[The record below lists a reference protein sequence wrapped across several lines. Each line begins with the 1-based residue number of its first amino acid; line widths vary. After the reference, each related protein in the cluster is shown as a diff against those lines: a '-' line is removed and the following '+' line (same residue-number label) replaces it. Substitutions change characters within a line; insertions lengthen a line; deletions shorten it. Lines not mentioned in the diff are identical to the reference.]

1 MKHPI
6 SKSSDSSSAA
16 GNNFTIAIVGM
27 GYVGL
32 SLAILL
38 AQHNNVMLTDIL
50 ADKVEKLNRYI
61 SPVQDEYIEKYLAEA
76 KSGQRALH
84 LMATTDV
91 AASYSRADF
100 IIIAVPTNYDPA
112 KSSFDCSAVESVL
125 KTILQVTK
133 NRKDKPLIIIKS
145 TVPVGYTKEIQ
156 KKLNAAN
163 IIFCPEFLRETKALY
178 DNLYPSRII
187 IGTTDATA
195 ERAAQFAGL
204 LQQAAIQ
211 KTDNILFTGNTEAEA
226 IKLFSNTYLAMRVS
240 FFNELDTFAV
250 SKGLDAAT
258 IIHGVCADPRIGE
271 HYNNPSF
278 GYGGYCL
285 PKDTSQL
292 LATYQDIPES
302 LIKAIVD
309 SNRTRKQYIAEQVME
324 MLQTYQE
331 NHPTG
336 KQKTEESNIIGVY
349 RLTMKS
355 SSDNFRESAVQDIIS
370 CLKERE
376 IPLIIYEPTLE
387 NGSVFNDCKVLNDIR
402 EFKSRSTLIIANRY
416 DSILDDVKEKV
427 FTRDL
432 FHRD

>member
-1 MKHPI
+1 MKYVTNKI
-6 SKSSDSSSAA
+6 SPH
-16 GNNFTIAIVGM
+16 IVIIGM

-32 SLAILL
+32 SLAVLL
-38 AQHNNVMLTDIL
+38 AQHNRVTSTDIL
-50 ADKVEKLNRYI
+50 PEKIKKLEQMI
-61 SPVQDEYIEKYLAEA
+61 SPLQDEYIEKYLSDA
-76 KSGQRALH
+76 KNGTRPLSLT
-84 LMATTDV
+84 ATTEV
-91 AASYSRADF
+91 VSACVSADF
-100 IIIAVPTNYDPA
+100 IIIAVPTNYDIE
-112 KSSFDCSAVESVL
+112 KNGFDCSSVETVL
-125 KTILQVTK
+125 KEILQVTE
-133 NRKDKPLIIIKS
+133 NLPEKPLIIIKS
-145 TVPVGYTKEIQ
+145 TVPIGYTEKI
-156 KKLNAAN
+156 KKQFHADN

-187 IGTTDATA
+187 IGTTDVTA
-195 ERAAQFAGL
+195 EKAAQFAGL
-204 LQQAAIQ
+204 LQQGAIQ

-240 FFNELDTFAV
+240 FFNELDTFAI

-258 IIHGVCADPRIGE
+258 IIHGICADPRIGE

-302 LIKAIVD
+302 LIQAIVE
-309 SNRTRKQYIAEQVME
+309 SNRTRKQYIAEKVME

-331 NHPTG
+331 KQLTG
-336 KQKTEESNIIGVY
+336 KKKTVESNIIGVY

-355 SSDNFRESAVQDIIS
+355 ASDNFRESAVQDIIS
-370 CLKERE
+370 CLKENE

-387 NGSVFNDCKVLNDIR
+387 NGSVFNDCKVLNDIQ